1 MDILF
6 ENGTIR
12 TLERNSPDAQAL
24 LVRNGRI
31 AAVGGRTAVEDQTG
45 IDVRRVDLA
54 GRTLLP
60 AFLDAH
66 SHFTAVAN
74 QFLQVSL
81 EGCTSWADMQDRIR
95 DYIRRERIPA
105 GQWVTAQGYDHNLLS
120 ERRHPD
126 RLCLDAA
133 APDNPVVICHQSG
146 HMGVFNTAALERLGV
161 TAQTPA
167 PAGGVIGRENGTLT
181 GYMEENAFLEFQ
193 KRVPM
198 RPLES
203 FLAAYRKAQ
212 DLYAS
217 YGITTVQEGLLRREL
232 VPLYQALL
240 ADGSLKLDV
249 VAYGDPE
256 GAEAARQAFPESVR
270 QYHRRFKLGGY
281 KMFLD
286 GSPQGRTAWLRR
298 PYQGE
303 QEYRGYGTL
312 TDAEVLGCSC
322 WPTATGMPPAPS
334 IWRRWMRRRGKAWIW
349 RHCGR

>member
-181 GYMEENAFLEFQ
+181 GYMEENAFLE
-193 KRVPM
+193 
-198 RPLES
+198 L
-203 FLAAYRKAQ
+203 
-212 DLYAS
+212 
-217 YGITTVQEGLLRREL
+217 
-232 VPLYQALL
+232 
-240 ADGSLKLDV
+240 SLI
-249 VAYGDPE
+249 
-256 GAEAARQAFPESVR
+256 
-270 QYHRRFKLGGY
+270 H
-281 KMFLD
+281 
-286 GSPQGRTAWLRR
+286 
-298 PYQGE
+298 
-303 QEYRGYGTL
+303 
-312 TDAEVLGCSC
+312 
-322 WPTATGMPPAPS
+322 
-334 IWRRWMRRRGKAWIW
+334 I
-349 RHCGR
+349 

>member
-133 APDNPVVICHQSG
+133 APDNPVVIGWVS
-146 HMGVFNTAALERLGV
+146 
-161 TAQTPA
+161 
-167 PAGGVIGRENGTLT
+167 
-181 GYMEENAFLEFQ
+181 
-193 KRVPM
+193 
-198 RPLES
+198 
-203 FLAAYRKAQ
+203 
-212 DLYAS
+212 
-217 YGITTVQEGLLRREL
+217 LRRRL
-232 VPLYQALL
+232 PP
-240 ADGSLKLDV
+240 
-249 VAYGDPE
+249 PE
-256 GAEAARQAFPESVR
+256 ASS
-270 QYHRRFKLGGY
+270 
-281 KMFLD
+281 D
-286 GSPQGRTAWLRR
+286 GRTAPSPATWRKTPFWSSR
-298 PYQGE
+298 S
-303 QEYRGYGTL
+303 
-312 TDAEVLGCSC
+312 GC
-322 WPTATGMPPAPS
+322 P
-334 IWRRWMRRRGKAWIW
+334 
-349 RHCGR
+349 